1 MMTKGEK
8 MKEYTSIKQT
18 LKTLLKEDRYIHT
31 LATQREAVKLAK
43 NYGADPE
50 KASLAALLHD
60 CAKNMEPEA
69 MIDILNKQ
77 YIKLDDIERKN
88 TALLHGKAGRVMAK
102 FKFNI
107 TDEDILNAIEYHT
120 TGKEN
125 MTLLQKIIFL
135 ADVIEE
141 TRTYEGVEEVREVAY
156 ENIDKAIVMS
166 LNRTILSILKKG
178 YLLHPNTV
186 NARNYLIMEREEK
199 MKD

>member
-1 MMTKGEK
+1 
-8 MKEYTSIKQT
+8 
-18 LKTLLKEDRYIHT
+18 
-31 LATQREAVKLAK
+31 
-43 NYGADPE
+43 
-50 KASLAALLHD
+50 
-60 CAKNMEPEA
+60 
-69 MIDILNKQ
+69 
-77 YIKLDDIERKN
+77 
-88 TALLHGKAGRVMAK
+88 
-102 FKFNI
+102 
-107 TDEDILNAIEYHT
+107 
-120 TGKEN
+120 